1 MQLLCSF
8 KAKTNKLSRQLEPTR
23 QGPALLM
30 SIESKALDIILEID
44 DKDISSGN
52 DVTVI
57 INKLK
62 NTKKMN

>member
-1 MQLLCSF
+1 
-8 KAKTNKLSRQLEPTR
+8 
-23 QGPALLM
+23 M
-30 SIESKALDIILEID
+30 SIESKAPDIILEID
-44 DKDISSGN
+44 GKDISSGN

>member
-1 MQLLCSF
+1 MKLLCSF
-8 KAKTNKLSRQLEPTR
+8 KAKTNKLSRQLELTR

-30 SIESKALDIILEID
+30 SIESKAPDIILEID
-44 DKDISSGN
+44 GKDILSGN